1 MEDLLDIEKFSE
13 SLDFESGK
21 FVDIGNGMFL
31 TNHEI
36 RVLEQYQIPYK
47 QCQSLKEILYQIES
61 VLDEMDI
68 VDEEVEAVSS
78 SISERDYYQN
88 TNW

>member
-1 MEDLLDIEKFSE
+1 MEDLLDIEKISE

-61 VLDEMDI
+61 VLDEMNI
-68 VDEEVEAVSS
+68 VDEEVEAVSL